1 MLMALLSVPLVF
13 VRAQY
18 HEFKSVFQLASV
30 FLLGFAPLIYY
41 YYTAWRLAHPGKPLW
56 RSPGFFLLFLSVSM
70 GLALHNARAVV
81 LGWLGQRTPFVRTP
95 KAGTGGLAK
104 RPRYRTGGVGALV
117 LLEGVLAFY
126 FAFGLAAGLYFNDF
140 GLLPFHTLL
149 TIGFSA
155 ICYYS
160 VRDDK

>member
-1 MLMALLSVPLVF
+1 
-13 VRAQY
+13 
-18 HEFKSVFQLASV
+18 
-30 FLLGFAPLIYY
+30 
-41 YYTAWRLAHPGKPLW
+41 
-56 RSPGFFLLFLSVSM
+56 M

-81 LGWLGQRTPFVRTP
+81 LGWVGQHTPFVRTP
-95 KAGTGGLAK
+95 KAGSGGPAK
-104 RPRYRTGGVGALV
+104 RRRYRTGGVSGLV
-117 LLEGVLAFY
+117 LLEGLLALY